1 MHRSKCWVHVSSL
14 AALGR
19 PWWDLAAPQ
28 SKKQGQWPVS
38 LERAESG
45 WGQPCTPH
53 GRPSLGAAVGLS
65 TRLLCS
71 ADTWQVLVV
80 PGGACIGQGETPAPR
95 RRWRCSQEWCA
106 RGVVT
111 LNVPWAMHAH
121 TQAQPGAP
129 RGLTFPV
136 LLCCSQDSDLPTLI
150 SSVHRSRHLVMPEHQ
165 SRCEFQRG
173 SVEIG
178 LGAAGEEPGQRWV
191 KQGCQAAQSSVR
203 TAALQPP
210 CVSAQR
216 LWMPPPPA
224 ALAGSQEVQW
234 RRREVAKPA
243 VPRGS
248 V

>member
-1 MHRSKCWVHVSSL
+1 MSSL

-38 LERAESG
+38 LERGESG
-45 WGQPCTPH
+45 RGQPCTPH